1 MHISGYML
9 VDATQ
14 QMDQRTSR
22 MVYLFFAEALR
33 HRQALISLID
43 QESIMG
49 LTGIQ
54 IFKMLPK
61 TNCGECGVPT
71 CLAFAMNLASGKA
84 ELDACPYVSDEAR
97 EKLAEASAPPIR
109 PVAIG
114 SGDRAFKVGGET
126 VMYRHEKTFYNPTA
140 LAALIASDIDAGD
153 LDKKL
158 KEWNAFQYERVGLN
172 LRPELVALKD
182 VNGDASSFA
191 AAAKKIAE
199 ESEFGLVL
207 MSDNVDVLKAGV
219 DVSAF
224 KKPLLYA
231 ATADNADDM
240 GNLAKE
246 KGLPLAVK
254 ADDIDGL
261 IALSDKLT
269 GMGLKDLVLDSG
281 SREIKQL
288 FEDQVAIRRA
298 PLKAGNRS
306 LGFPTI
312 TFPCEMASNLDVET
326 MLSSLLI
333 AKYAG
338 IVVLSDFKGEN
349 LFPLLLERLNIYTDP
364 QRPMTVTEGIY
375 EIGAPDENSPVLV
388 TTNFSLTY
396 FIVSGEIEG
405 SRIPSWLLIMDTE
418 GLSVM
423 TAWAAGKFAGDAVA
437 MFVKKCGIVDKV
449 AHKQIIIPGYAAS
462 ISGEMEED
470 LPDWQIT
477 IGPRDASLIPKF
489 LKDLAA

>member
-1 MHISGYML
+1 
-9 VDATQ
+9 
-14 QMDQRTSR
+14 
-22 MVYLFFAEALR
+22 
-33 HRQALISLID
+33 
-43 QESIMG
+43 MG

-54 IFKMLPK
+54 IFKLLPK

-84 ELDACPYVSDEAR
+84 ELDACPYVSDDAR

-114 SGDRAFKVGGET
+114 AGARAFKIGGET
-126 VMYRHEKTFYNPTA
+126 VMFRHEKTFYSPTGIA
-140 LAALIASDIDAGD
+140 AMVPSDMDAAALDS
-153 LDKKL
+153 KL

-182 VNGDASSFA
+182 VNGDGAAFS

-199 ESEFGLVL
+199 ESEFGLIL
-207 MSDNVDVLKAGV
+207 MSDKPGIMKAAV
-219 DVSAF
+219 EACAF
-224 KKPLLYA
+224 KRPLLYA
-231 ATADNADDM
+231 ASAENVDDM
-240 GNLAKE
+240 GSLAKE
-246 KGLPLAVK
+246 SGLPLAVK
-254 ADDIDGL
+254 ADNMEDL

-281 SREIKQL
+281 ARELKKVFQ
-288 FEDQVAIRRA
+288 DQVVIRRA
-298 PLKAGNRS
+298 PLKTGNRS

-326 MLSSLLI
+326 MIASMLI

-338 IVVLSDFKGEN
+338 IAVLSDFKGES
-349 LFPLLLERLNIYTDP
+349 LFPLLLERLNIFTDP
-364 QRPMTVTEGIY
+364 QRPMTVTQGIY
-375 EIGAPDENSPVLV
+375 EIGAPNENSPVLI

-423 TAWAAGKFAGDAVA
+423 TAWAAGKFVGDAVGS
-437 MFVKKCGIVDKV
+437 FVKKSGIDGKV
-449 AHKQIIIPGYAAS
+449 AHKKIIIPGYAAS
-462 ISGEMEED
+462 ISGDMEEE
-470 LPDWQIT
+470 LPGWEII

-489 LKDLAA
+489 LKDMAK

>member
-1 MHISGYML
+1 
-9 VDATQ
+9 
-14 QMDQRTSR
+14 
-22 MVYLFFAEALR
+22 
-33 HRQALISLID
+33 
-43 QESIMG
+43 MG

-84 ELDACPYVSDEAR
+84 ELASCPYVSDEAK

-109 PVAIG
+109 PVALG
-114 SGDRAFKVGGET
+114 AGMRAFKTGGET
-126 VMYRHEKTFYNPTA
+126 VMFRHEKTFFNPTGVGA
-140 LAALIASDIDAGD
+140 VIRSDMDAAE

-158 KEWNAFQYERVGLN
+158 KEWNAFQFERVGVN

-182 VNGDASSFA
+182 ADGDASAFA
-191 AAAKKIAE
+191 AAAKKIAK

-207 MSDNVDVLKAGV
+207 MSESLDALKAAV
-219 DVSAF
+219 EVSAF

-231 ATADNADDM
+231 ATAENAEDM

-246 KGLPLAVK
+246 SGLPLAVK
-254 ADDIDGL
+254 ADNVEGL
-261 IALSDKLT
+261 MGLTDKLT

-281 SREIKQL
+281 SREPKQV
-288 FEDQVAIRRA
+288 FEDQVGIRRA
-298 PLKAGNRS
+298 ALKAGNRA

-312 TFPCEMASNLDVET
+312 AFPCEMAGNLDVET
-326 MLSSLLI
+326 ALAAMLI

-338 IVVLSDFKGEN
+338 IVILSDFVGES
-349 LFPLLLERLNIYTDP
+349 LFPLLVERLNIFTDP
-364 QRPMTVTEGIY
+364 QRPMTVTQGIY

-405 SRIPSWLLIMDTE
+405 SRVPSWLLIMDTE

-423 TAWAAGKFAGDAVA
+423 TAWAAGKFVGDAVG
-437 MFVKKCGIVDKV
+437 MFVKKSGIADKV
-449 AHKQIIIPGYAAS
+449 AHRKIIIPGYAAS
-462 ISGEMEED
+462 ISGDMEEE
-470 LPDWQIT
+470 LPDWEVL

-489 LKDLAA
+489 LKEMGK

>member
-1 MHISGYML
+1 
-9 VDATQ
+9 
-14 QMDQRTSR
+14 
-22 MVYLFFAEALR
+22 
-33 HRQALISLID
+33 
-43 QESIMG
+43 MG

-54 IFKMLPK
+54 IFKLLPK

-71 CLAFAMNLASGKA
+71 CLAFAMNLAAAKA
-84 ELDACPYVSDEAR
+84 ELDSCPYVSAEAR
-97 EKLAEASAPPIR
+97 EKLSEASAPPIR
-109 PVAIG
+109 QVAIG
-114 SGDRAFKVGGET
+114 AGVRAFKIGGET
-126 VMYRHEKTFYNPTA
+126 VMFRHEKTFYNPTGI
-140 LAALIASDIDAGD
+140 AALIKSDMDGGA
-153 LDKKL
+153 LDRKL

-182 VNGDASSFA
+182 VNGNGAAFA

-199 ESEFGLVL
+199 KSEFNLIL
-207 MSDNVDVLKAGV
+207 MTDKADVMKAAV
-219 DVSAF
+219 EVCAF

-231 ATADNADDM
+231 ATAQNAEAM
-240 GNLAKE
+240 AKLAKE

-254 ADDIDGL
+254 ADGLQNL

-281 SREIKQL
+281 ARDPKQVL
-288 FEDQVAIRRA
+288 QDQVAIRRA

-312 TFPCEMASNLDVET
+312 AFPCEMAGNLDVET
-326 MLSSLLI
+326 VLSAMLI

-338 IVVLSDFKGEN
+338 IVVLSDFKGES

-364 QRPMTVTEGIY
+364 QRPMTVTQGIY
-375 EIGAPDENSPVLV
+375 EIGAPNENSPVCI

-405 SRIPSWLLIMDTE
+405 SRVPSWLLIMDTE

-423 TAWAAGKFAGDAVA
+423 TAWAAGKFSGDAVA
-437 MFVKKCGIVDKV
+437 SFVKKSGIVDKI
-449 AHKQIIIPGYAAS
+449 AHRKLIIPGYAAS
-462 ISGEMEED
+462 ISGEMEEE
-470 LPDWQIT
+470 LPGWEVI

-489 LKDLAA
+489 LKERVK

>member
-1 MHISGYML
+1 
-9 VDATQ
+9 
-14 QMDQRTSR
+14 
-22 MVYLFFAEALR
+22 
-33 HRQALISLID
+33 
-43 QESIMG
+43 MG

-97 EKLAEASAPPIR
+97 EQLAEASAPPIR

-114 SGDRAFKVGGET
+114 AGERAFKVGGET
-126 VMYRHEKTFYNPTA
+126 VMFRHEKTFYGPTGI
-140 LAALIASDIDAGD
+140 AAMVSSDMDSDA

-158 KEWNAFQYERVGLN
+158 KEWNALQYERVGLN

-182 VNGDASSFA
+182 VNGDSGAFTA
-191 AAAKKIAE
+191 LAKKIAE

-207 MSDNVDVLKAGV
+207 MSDKVDVIKAAA
-219 DVSAF
+219 DATAF

-231 ATADNADDM
+231 ATADNAEDM

-246 KGLPLAVK
+246 SGLPLAVK
-254 ADDIDGL
+254 ADTIDDL
-261 IALSDKLT
+261 IGLSDKLT
-269 GMGLKDLVLDSG
+269 GMGLKDLMLDTG
-281 SREIKQL
+281 SREMKQL
-288 FEDQVAIRRA
+288 FEDQVALRRA
-298 PLKAGNRS
+298 ALKTGNRS

-312 TFPCEMASNLDVET
+312 TFPCEMADNLDTET
-326 MLSSLLI
+326 LIASMLI

-349 LFPLLLERLNIYTDP
+349 IFPLLLERLNIFTDP

-375 EIGAPDENSPVLV
+375 EIGGPDENSPVMV

-405 SRIPSWLLIMDTE
+405 SRVPSWLLIMDTE

-423 TAWAAGKFAGDAVA
+423 TAWAAGKFSGDVVGT
-437 MFVKKCGIVDKV
+437 FVKKCGITDKA
-449 AHKQIIIPGYAAS
+449 AHKKIIIPGYAAS
-462 ISGEMEED
+462 ISGEMEEE
-470 LPDWQIT
+470 LPDWEIM

-489 LKDLAA
+489 LKDMG